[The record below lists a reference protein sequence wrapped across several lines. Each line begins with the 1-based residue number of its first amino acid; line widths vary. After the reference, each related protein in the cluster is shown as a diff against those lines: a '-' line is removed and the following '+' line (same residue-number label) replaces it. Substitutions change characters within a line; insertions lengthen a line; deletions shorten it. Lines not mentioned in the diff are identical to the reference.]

1 MKYLIWLLRAFLF
14 LILLSFAVKNDQP
27 VVLSYFFGYE
37 WHASLV
43 LVLLLFFAAGAA
55 VGMLAVLSNLLRQRK
70 EIAALKNELHLKN
83 KSEQREKETP
93 ASFVG

>member
-1 MKYLIWLLRAFLF
+1 MKYLIWILRAFLF

-43 LVLLLFFAAGAA
+43 LVLLLFFAAGTA
-55 VGMLAVLSNLLRQRK
+55 VGMLALLGNILRQRK
-70 EIAALKNELHLKN
+70 EISALKNELHLKN
-83 KSEQREKETP
+83 KNEETQW
-93 ASFVG
+93 

>member
-1 MKYLIWLLRAFLF
+1 MKYLIWLSRAFLF
-14 LILLSFAVKNDQP
+14 LFLLSFAVKNDQP

-55 VGMLAVLSNLLRQRK
+55 VGILAVLGNMLSKRK
-70 EIAALKNELHLKN
+70 EIALLKNELRLKN
-83 KSEQREKETP
+83 KNE
-93 ASFVG
+93 

>member
-1 MKYLIWLLRAFLF
+1 MKYLIWILRAFLF

-43 LVLLLFFAAGAA
+43 LVLLLFFAAGTA
-55 VGMLAVLSNLLRQRK
+55 VGMLALLGNILRLRK
-70 EIAALKNELHLKN
+70 EITALKSELNLKI
-83 KSEQREKETP
+83 KDEEGAQR
-93 ASFVG
+93 

>member
-1 MKYLIWLLRAFLF
+1 MVFRGLYMKYLTWLLRGLLF

-43 LVLLLFFAAGAA
+43 LVLLLFFAMGTAI
-55 VGMLAVLSNLLRQRK
+55 GMLALLGTLLRQRK
-70 EIAALKNELHLKN
+70 ELALLKNELRLKN
-83 KSEQREKETP
+83 HNE
-93 ASFVG
+93 

>member
-1 MKYLIWLLRAFLF
+1 MKYLIWILRAFLF
-14 LILLSFAVKNDQP
+14 LILLGFAIKNDQP

-55 VGMLAVLSNLLRQRK
+55 LGMLALLGNILRQRK
-70 EIAALKNELHLKN
+70 EIAALKNELNIKN
-83 KSEQREKETP
+83 KNE
-93 ASFVG
+93 

>member
-43 LVLLLFFAAGAA
+43 LVLLLFFAAGTAI
-55 VGMLAVLSNLLRQRK
+55 GMLAILGNLLRQRK
-70 EIAALKNELHLKN
+70 EIAALKKELRLKN
-83 KSEQREKETP
+83 TMGEEIEE
-93 ASFVG
+93 

>member
-1 MKYLIWLLRAFLF
+1 MKYLIWILRAFLF

-43 LVLLLFFAAGAA
+43 LVLLLFFALGTAI
-55 VGMLAVLSNLLRQRK
+55 GMLAMLGTQLRQRK
-70 EIAALKNELHLKN
+70 EIALLKKELRLNNEN
-83 KSEQREKETP
+83 K
-93 ASFVG
+93 

>member
-1 MKYLIWLLRAFLF
+1 MKYLIWILRAFLF

-43 LVLLLFFAAGAA
+43 LVLLMFFAAGTA
-55 VGMLAVLSNLLRQRK
+55 VGMLALLGNLLRQRK
-70 EIAALKNELHLKN
+70 EIAALKSELHLKIKN
-83 KSEQREKETP
+83 EEGAQR
-93 ASFVG
+93 